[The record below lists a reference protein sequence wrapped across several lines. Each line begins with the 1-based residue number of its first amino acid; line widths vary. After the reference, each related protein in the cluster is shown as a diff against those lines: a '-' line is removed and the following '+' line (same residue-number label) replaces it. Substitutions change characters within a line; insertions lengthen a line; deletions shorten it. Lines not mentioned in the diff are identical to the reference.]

1 MIFMI
6 VIETPKNQ
14 NIAYG
19 MVVPAFEKIG
29 YGCVSAA
36 NEEVDVF
43 PQVKLSIL
51 DMAEEVYKD
60 GHLLSSLDLGYIDY
74 SQEYPDFDKWVA
86 IDVPVEKIKEKQKRV
101 NITMSEFQLSRVD
114 AFIESHH
121 AQFSDRSDF
130 IAKASDKMM
139 EYV

>member
-6 VIETPKNQ
+6 GIETPKNQ